1 VNEYA
6 AQHPLLVVALPKVVI
21 LLFVMLTALAYLT
34 WFERKV
40 VAHIQ
45 ARWGPYRVG
54 PHGLLQP
61 LADGVKFLFKE
72 DVTPAAADKFAY
84 FLAPFLALS
93 LAITS
98 IAVIPFGP
106 KGLTMFGQ
114 PTPTGITN
122 LNIGLLILFA
132 ITSMGVYGVALAGWS
147 SNSKYPLLGGLRSSA
162 QMISYELAL
171 TMSVVGVILMAGTFN
186 LSEIVTAQQGFH
198 WGFLPRWNLIGSP
211 MPQVLGFFLF
221 FISAVAETN
230 RAPFDLAEAESELVA
245 GFHTE
250 YASFKFA
257 MFFMAE
263 YASMITVSCL
273 ATILFFGG
281 WLSPFPQTSL
291 FAWTHFIPAAV
302 FAMAGLALIVHGVRY
317 LTMFGRIVLPVLG
330 VVLSGLGVFCGQ
342 PGVIDFIQGPFW
354 FLLKIAVFL
363 FIYVWVRGTLPRFR
377 YDQLMNFGWKL
388 LLPLSI
394 LNVVITS
401 LAIVLTQR

>member
-1 VNEYA
+1 MNELA
-6 AQHPLLVVALPKVVI
+6 AQHPLIVVVLPKVVI

-45 ARWGPYRVG
+45 TRWGPYRVG

-72 DVTPAAADKFAY
+72 DVTPAGADKFAY

-171 TMSVVGVILMAGTFN
+171 TMSVIGVILMAGTFN
-186 LSEIVTAQQGFH
+186 LSEIVTAQQGFY
-198 WGFLPRWNLIGSP
+198 WGFVPRWNLIGSP
-211 MPQVLGFFLF
+211 MPQVLGFLLF
-221 FISAVAETN
+221 FVAAVAETN

-250 YASFKFA
+250 YSSFKFA

-281 WLSPFPQTSL
+281 WLSPFPQTRL
-291 FAWTHFIPAAV
+291 FAWSHFIPAAA
-302 FAMAGLALIVHGVRY
+302 FAAAGLVLIVHGIRY
-317 LTMFGRIVLPVLG
+317 LTIFGKIVLPVLG
-330 VVLSGLGVFCGQ
+330 TALCGVGVFCGQ
-342 PGVIDFIQGPFW
+342 PGVIEFIQGPFW

-377 YDQLMNFGWKL
+377 YDQLMNFGWKV

-394 LNVVITS
+394 VNVVLTS
-401 LAIVLTQR
+401 LLIVLTQR

>member
-1 VNEYA
+1 VNEFA
-6 AQHPLLVVALPKVVI
+6 AQHPLLVVVLPKVVI

-45 ARWGPYRVG
+45 SRWGPYRVG
-54 PHGLLQP
+54 PHGLMQP

-72 DVTPAAADKFAY
+72 DITPAGADKFAY

-106 KGLTMFGQ
+106 KGLTIFGQ
-114 PTPTGITN
+114 ATPTGITN
-122 LNIGLLILFA
+122 LNIGILILFA

-186 LSEIVTAQQGFH
+186 LSEIVTSQQGFH
-198 WGFLPRWNLIGSP
+198 WGFVPRWNLIGSP

-221 FISAVAETN
+221 FIAAVAETN

-250 YASFKFA
+250 YSSFKFA

-281 WLSPFPQTSL
+281 WLSPFPQTPL

-302 FAMAGLALIVHGVRY
+302 FALAGLALIVHGVRY
-317 LTMFGRIVLPVLG
+317 ITVWGRIVLPILG
-330 VVLSGLGVFCGQ
+330 VVLCGLAIFCGQ

-354 FLLKIAVFL
+354 FFSKIAIFL

-401 LAIVLTQR
+401 LAIVLTQQ